1 MNAHTAGFAHIR
13 VFASGRKYAK
23 TLPQVLFYRV
33 EIHGVW
39 KNKAN
44 LHGRIFSMHK
54 LLILALVLCAA
65 AQSASKPME
74 VYFIDVEGGQAT
86 LIVSPSG
93 QSMVIDTGWAGF
105 NNRDADRIAAA
116 AAKSGVKQIDYLL
129 ITHYHADHVGGVPQL
144 AAKLPIKNFI
154 DHGPNFEA
162 GKKPADDLF
171 NAYTAVRDKGNHLLV
186 KPGDRIPITGLSVQ
200 ILTADGNVL
209 AKPLPGAG
217 QPNPYCAA
225 TKPKEEDR
233 SENARSTGS
242 LIAYG
247 KFRLLDLGDLTWNKE
262 IALVCPDN
270 RIGTVDVYLTTH
282 HGLSQS
288 GSPAIVD
295 AVHPRVAIMNNGAT
309 KGGNPDAWQVVH
321 DSPGLEGLWQIH
333 TAEAKGSHNTEPEM
347 IANLDSRSDEGNWI
361 KLSALPTGEFT
372 VTNGRT
378 GYSKTYAAK

>member
-1 MNAHTAGFAHIR
+1 MPK
-13 VFASGRKYAK
+13 S
-23 TLPQVLFYRV
+23 
-33 EIHGVW
+33 
-39 KNKAN
+39 
-44 LHGRIFSMHK
+44 
-54 LLILALVLCAA
+54 LILALALCATALA
-65 AQSASKPME
+65 ATKPME

-186 KPGDRIPITGLSVQ
+186 KPGDRIPIKGLFVEIVS
-200 ILTADGNVL
+200 ADGNVL
-209 AKPLPGAG
+209 SKTLTGAPGAG
-217 QPNPYCAA
+217 QPNPYCAS
-225 TKPKEEDR
+225 TKPKDEDR
-233 SENARSTGS
+233 SENSRSTGS
-242 LIAYG
+242 IIAYG

-262 IALVCPDN
+262 MALVCPDN

-309 KGGNPDAWQVVH
+309 KGGNPDAWQIVH

-333 TAEAKGSHNTEPEM
+333 TAESQGAHNTDAEM
-347 IANLDSRSDEGNWI
+347 IANPDSKSDEGNWI

-372 VTNGRT
+372 VTNGRN
-378 GYSKTYAAK
+378 GFSKTYAAR

>member
-1 MNAHTAGFAHIR
+1 M
-13 VFASGRKYAK
+13 
-23 TLPQVLFYRV
+23 L
-33 EIHGVW
+33 
-39 KNKAN
+39 
-44 LHGRIFSMHK
+44 K
-54 LLILALVLCAA
+54 LLIFALPLAA
-65 AQSASKPME
+65 AALAAPKPLE

-116 AAKSGVKQIDYLL
+116 AAKSGVRQIDYLL

-144 AAKLPIKNFI
+144 AAKLPVKNFV

-162 GKKPADDLF
+162 GHKAADDLF

-186 KPGDRIPITGLSVQ
+186 KPGDHVPIKGLDVQ
-200 ILTADGNVL
+200 ILTADGNV
-209 AKPLPGAG
+209 ASNPVRGAPGAG
-217 QPNPYCAA
+217 EPNQYCAS
-225 TKPKEEDR
+225 TPRKDEDKT
-233 SENARSTGS
+233 ENSHSTGS
-242 LIAYG
+242 VIAYG

-262 IALVCPDN
+262 MELVCPNN
-270 RIGTVDVYLTTH
+270 RVGTVDVYLTTH

-321 DSPGLEGLWQIH
+321 DVPGLEGLWQLH
-333 TAEAKGSHNTEPEM
+333 TAEGKGAHNTQPDM
-347 IANLDSRSDEGNWI
+347 IANLDSKSDAGNYI
-361 KLSALPTGEFT
+361 KLTALPTGEFT
-372 VTNGRT
+372 VTNGRN
-378 GYSKTYAAK
+378 GFSKTYPAR

>member
-1 MNAHTAGFAHIR
+1 MLKLIFFA
-13 VFASGRKYAK
+13 
-23 TLPQVLFYRV
+23 
-33 EIHGVW
+33 
-39 KNKAN
+39 
-44 LHGRIFSMHK
+44 
-54 LLILALVLCAA
+54 LAFCAA
-65 AQSASKPME
+65 TAFSATKPME

-116 AAKSGVKQIDYLL
+116 AAKSGIKQIDYLL

-171 NAYTAVRDKGNHLLV
+171 NAYTAIRDKGNHLLA
-186 KPGDRIPITGLSVQ
+186 KPGDRIPIKGLSVE

-209 AKPLPGAG
+209 TKALPEAG
-217 QPNPYCAA
+217 QPNPYCAS
-225 TKPKEEDR
+225 TQPKPEDK
-233 SENARSTGS
+233 SENSRSTGS

-247 KFRLLDLGDLTWNKE
+247 KFRLLDLGDLTWDKE
-262 IALVCPDN
+262 LALVCPNN

-282 HGLSQS
+282 HGLNQS
-288 GSPAIVD
+288 NSPALVD

-309 KGGNPDAWQVVH
+309 KGGNPEAWQIVH
-321 DSPGLEGLWQIH
+321 DLPGLEGLWQLH
-333 TAEAKGSHNTEPEM
+333 TAESKGAHNTDPEM
-347 IANLDSRSDEGNWI
+347 IANPDSKSDQGNWI
-361 KLSALPTGEFT
+361 KLTALPTGEFT
-372 VTNGRT
+372 VTNGRN
-378 GYSKTYAAK
+378 GFSKTYAAK